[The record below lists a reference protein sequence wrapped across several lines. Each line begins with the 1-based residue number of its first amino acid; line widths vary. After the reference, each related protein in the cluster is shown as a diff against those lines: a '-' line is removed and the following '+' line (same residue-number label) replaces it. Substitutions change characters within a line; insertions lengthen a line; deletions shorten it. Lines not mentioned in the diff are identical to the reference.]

1 MPSTSTRRMVSARRD
16 LPGCRVVLGCLA
28 RRTASGCSSRFLTCV
43 TLVTALSLLSGCYS
57 HYGYQGQPGGG
68 PGYYGQPNYGQP
80 MYQGP
85 GYPGGPM
92 LNGPQGQ
99 PLGNGGTYTPG
110 VTTPGSSPTPLG
122 NPPSTYDNS
131 GPSIRFENP
140 NNNAPEFN
148 ATPGTGRGAVPEPG
162 DDLNNSSPGATKP
175 SLTPTTSATQP
186 DDLTTPFGE
195 SSNTGNGNSGGVG
208 SGARVQPANGTTETD
223 EDPFFEMPTQPRPLG
238 TSATSGAS
246 PIQRVSYEEPQLAKL
261 NPFGRDLKHANP
273 TWLRGVIDY
282 DPKQKTW
289 SILYSSNPDSR
300 DPNGGCLTL
309 ANHPGLAKCR
319 LGEVVLAEGAI
330 DATQTDARGK
340 PLYVLDNITPL
351 KAQ

>member
-1 MPSTSTRRMVSARRD
+1 MPSTSTRRMLSARRFFSGCRFELRGSSPAIAAGRSMR
-16 LPGCRVVLGCLA
+16 LPGVILGL
-28 RRTASGCSSRFLTCV
+28 
-43 TLVTALSLLSGCYS
+43 ALSLLSGCYS
-57 HYGYQGQPGGG
+57 HYGYQGQYGGG

-85 GYPGGPM
+85 GYPGGPV

-99 PLGNGGTYTPG
+99 PMGNGGTYTPG

-122 NPPSTYDNS
+122 APPSTYDNS
-131 GPSIRFENP
+131 GPSIRFEP
-140 NNNAPEFN
+140 SNNAPEFN
-148 ATPGTGRGAVPEPG
+148 ATPGTGRGTVPEPG
-162 DDLNNSSPGATKP
+162 DELNNNGPGASKP
-175 SLTPTTSATQP
+175 SLTPTTSATEP
-186 DDLTTPFGE
+186 DGLTTPFGE
-195 SSNTGNGNSGGVG
+195 SSNTGGRNSGGVN

-223 EDPFFEMPTQPRPLG
+223 EDPLFEMPTQPRPLG

-246 PIQRVSYEEPQLAKL
+246 PIQRVSYEEPQPAKL

-282 DPKQKTW
+282 DQKNSTW

-300 DPNGGCLTL
+300 DSNGGCITL

-330 DATQTDARGK
+330 DATQTDVRGK
-340 PLYVLDNITPL
+340 PIYVLDSITPL